1 MEFIDLGRQMER
13 IRTSINARME
23 KVLNHG
29 QFIMGPEVAE
39 LERQLAEFV
48 GVKHCISCGNG
59 TDALQMALMAAEI
72 GPGDAVFTTT
82 FTFIATA
89 EVISLLGA
97 VPVFV
102 DIDERTFNIDPAH
115 LQQVVERTRAEG
127 KLRPKAVIP
136 VDLFGLPADYAVLE
150 DYCRKQGLFLLE
162 DAAQSL
168 GSSLNGRMAGAF
180 GDCGSTSFFP
190 AKPLGCYGDGG
201 ALFTNDDQLAGRLR
215 SIRIHGKGTDKYDN
229 IRLGVNSR
237 LDTLQAAVLL
247 AKLEVFR
254 DEIRARQEVAA
265 SYSKRLGGQF
275 KVPFVPEGAV
285 SAWAQYSLVLED
297 RAGLQ
302 AQLKAAGIPT
312 NIYYPKP
319 LHLQTAYQALGYK
332 PGSFPRSERTAEAI
346 LSLPMHPYLTQ
357 AEIEQVTEAC
367 LQSST
372 ASPRA

>member
-1 MEFIDLGRQMER
+1 MEFIDLGRQMDR
-13 IRTSINARME
+13 IRPSVSARME
-23 KVLNHG
+23 KVLHHG
-29 QFIMGPEVAE
+29 QFIMGPEVGE
-39 LERQLAEFV
+39 LERQLADFV

-59 TDALQMALMAAEI
+59 TDALQMALMAAEV

-97 VPVFV
+97 EPVFV
-102 DIDERTFNIDPAH
+102 DIDPRTFNIDPAE
-115 LQQVVERTRAEG
+115 LQKQVERVRSEARLT
-127 KLRPKAVIP
+127 PKAVIP

-150 DYCRKQGLFLLE
+150 DYCRKQGLFMLE

-168 GSSLNGRMAGAF
+168 GSSLQGRMAGSF

-201 ALFTNDDQLAGRLR
+201 ALFTNDEQLAARLR
-215 SIRIHGKGTDKYDN
+215 SIRIHGKGSDKYDN
-229 IRLGVNSR
+229 VRLGVNSR

-254 DEIRARQEVAA
+254 DEIQARQKVAA
-265 SYSKRLGGQF
+265 GYSSRLGERF
-275 KVPFVPEGAV
+275 SVPFVPEGAV
-285 SAWAQYSLVLED
+285 SAWAQYSIVVED
-297 RAGLQ
+297 RSALQ

-319 LHLQTAYQALGYK
+319 LHRQTAYQNLGYG
-332 PGSFPRSERTAEAI
+332 PGSFPQAERISESI
-346 LSLPMHPYLTQ
+346 LSLPMHPYLL
-357 AEIEQVTEAC
+357 ENEVSQVAEAC
-367 LQSST
+367 LQSKT
-372 ASPRA
+372 ASPRG

>member
-13 IRTSINARME
+13 IRTSVNARME

-59 TDALQMALMAAEI
+59 TDALQMALMAADV

-136 VDLFGLPADYAVLE
+136 VDLFGLPADYAALE
-150 DYCRKQGLFLLE
+150 DYCKKQGLFLLE
-162 DAAQSL
+162 DAAQGL
-168 GSSLNGRMAGAF
+168 GSSLNGRAAGSF

-229 IRLGVNSR
+229 VRLGVNSR

-247 AKLEVFR
+247 AKLEVFP

-265 SYSKRLGGQF
+265 SYSRRLSPQF
-275 KVPFVPEGAV
+275 KTPFVPEGAI
-285 SAWAQYSLVLED
+285 SAWAQYSIVVED

-302 AQLKAAGIPT
+302 AQLKSAGIPT
-312 NIYYPKP
+312 NVYYPKP
-319 LHLQTAYQALGYK
+319 LHLQTAYQGLGYK
-332 PGSFPRSERTAEAI
+332 EGSFPRSERIAESI
-346 LSLPMHPYLTQ
+346 LSLPMHPYLTPS
-357 AEIEQVTEAC
+357 EIEQVSEAC
-367 LQSST
+367 LQAT